1 VLAKGRPGETYN
13 IGGLNE
19 MANIAVVQTICDILD
34 ELRPRAGSRRE
45 LITYVKD
52 RPGHDRRYAIDCRKI
67 TGELGWKPQESFSSG
82 IRKTI
87 AWYLA
92 SMPWVE
98 AITSGAYREWIDR
111 NYAGREMQAAAAG
124 SAHSGSAR

>member
-1 VLAKGRPGETYN
+1 V
-13 IGGLNE
+13 
-19 MANIAVVQTICDILD
+19 VVQAICDILD
-34 ELRPRAGSRRE
+34 ELRPGVGSRRE

-52 RPGHDRRYAIDCRKI
+52 RPGHDRRYAIDCSKLI
-67 TGELGWKPQESFSSG
+67 TELGWKPQESFSSG

-92 SMPWVE
+92 NIAWVE

-111 NYAGREMQAAAAG
+111 NYTGREMQTAATGRAQ
-124 SAHSGSAR
+124 SGSAQ